1 MKLHTINYTCLSE
14 YQSIVRIVNKLAKDG
29 YKFRMDAFVCQP
41 VKEET
46 VIVRSRSR
54 GRAAN
59 LPSLESTDEYVHVSN
74 LPQYCTLGD
83 IKECMQGILI
93 KPTDIA
99 VLHDT
104 EGNFLKE
111 AIVRLHSA
119 SELATALSYSGKVLK
134 GQSVLSIILRNLNSS
149 EIE

>member
-1 MKLHTINYTCLSE
+1 MHSINYTCLSE

-54 GRAAN
+54 GRTTN
-59 LPSLESTDEYVHVSN
+59 PPPLESTEEYVHVSN

-83 IKECMQGILI
+83 IKECMQGIPI

-119 SELATALSYSGKVLK
+119 SELTTALSYSGKILK
-134 GQSVLSIILRNLNSS
+134 GQCALSIILHNLNSS
-149 EIE
+149 KVE